1 MNASASR
8 RTGSSL
14 PTDKLKML
22 DRLLPLWILLAM
34 AAGMLLGRFVPDM
47 SRVLGASHIGSTSL
61 PLALGLLL
69 MMYPPL
75 AKVRYDKL
83 RHVVHDRRLLAIS
96 LVLNWVVGPALMFAV
111 AWLLMPDLPEYRT
124 GLIIVGLARC
134 IAMVLIWNDLACGDH
149 DAATVLVAINAIF
162 QIVAYAA
169 LGWFYLQV
177 LPAWLGLPTTA
188 AQFSITAIAAS
199 VLIFLG
205 VPLFAG
211 WTGRVIGEHLRGREW
226 YESRFL
232 PRVGPLATWGLLY
245 TVLMLFT
252 FQGEA
257 ISQNPLDVI
266 RIAAPLLIYFAV
278 MFTAGFAAA
287 VLCTSD
293 IRRPLL
299 SPSPAPATTSNSRS
313 RSASGRSAPT
323 PDRHWRARSDL
334 SSRSQLSWA
343 SSTSPS
349 GYTVRHR
356 PPSSADRN
364 LVHLLIIGGSDAG
377 ISAGLRAHELDPDI
391 RTTLVVADRY
401 PNYSICGL
409 PYHISGEVADW
420 HRLAHRTQAD
430 LAAAGLNL
438 RLNTAATSINP
449 NAHTVTTRTSDGA
462 TARLGYDRLVVAT
475 GASPATTGIRGL
487 SGPGRL
493 VAADGVHVMHTMT
506 DLFDLEHQLEIRRPR
521 TAIIVGAGYVGLE
534 MAEAL
539 TRRGLDVT
547 MLQRGPEVLPTLDPD
562 LAHII
567 HHELERHGVRILTDT
582 SVYAVERS
590 AQGPRTSGIHAGAPF
605 EWTADLVLAVVGV
618 QHNTDLLATA
628 GARLGPGH
636 AILVD
641 DHLRTGL
648 PDVYAAGDGVT
659 TRHRLLG
666 TTYLPL
672 GTTAHKQGRVAG
684 ANAVGFDTVFSGVIG
699 TQVVKVFTLVAA
711 CTGLRDHDATA
722 SGHSLRSATITADDH
737 KAYYQT
743 ARPITIRLTADVATE
758 HLAGAQLVGSFGSEI
773 AKRTDVLATAIYAGL
788 TISEI
793 SDLDL
798 SYTPPVA
805 APWDAIQQAAQ
816 FWEAET
822 HRT

>member
-1 MNASASR
+1 M
-8 RTGSSL
+8 
-14 PTDKLKML
+14 
-22 DRLLPLWILLAM
+22 
-34 AAGMLLGRFVPDM
+34 
-47 SRVLGASHIGSTSL
+47 
-61 PLALGLLL
+61 
-69 MMYPPL
+69 
-75 AKVRYDKL
+75 RYDKL
-83 RHVVHDRRLLAIS
+83 GRVIHERRFLATS
-96 LVLNWVVGPALMFAV
+96 LVLNWVVGPALMFV
-111 AWLLMPDLPEYRT
+111 LAWLLLPDLPEYRT
-124 GLIIVGLARC
+124 GLIAIGLARC
-134 IAMVLIWNDLACGDH
+134 IAMVLIWNDLACGDS

-188 AQFSITAIAAS
+188 AQFSITAISAS

-205 VPLFAG
+205 VPLLAG
-211 WTGRVIGEHLRGREW
+211 WTSRVIGEHLRGRKW

-232 PRVGPLATWGLLY
+232 PRVSPLATWGLLY

-252 FQGEA
+252 LQGEA
-257 ISQNPLDVI
+257 LSQNPLDVI

-278 MFTAGFAAA
+278 MFTAGFAAGRALHLGYPKTTTLAFTGVGNNFELAIA
-287 VLCTSD
+287 VCVGTFGATSGQALAGAVGPLVEVPALLGLVYVSLRL
-293 IRRPLL
+293 RRPT
-299 SPSPAPATTSNSRS
+299 SPA
-313 RSASGRSAPT
+313 T
-323 PDRHWRARSDL
+323 P
-334 SSRSQLSWA
+334 
-343 SSTSPS
+343 
-349 GYTVRHR
+349 
-356 PPSSADRN
+356 ADRS
-364 LVHLLIIGGSDAG
+364 LMHLLIIGGSDAG

-420 HRLAHRTQAD
+420 HSLAHRTQAD

-438 RLNTAATSINP
+438 RLDTTATSINP
-449 NAHTVTTRTSDGA
+449 DAHTVTIRTSDGA

-475 GASPATTGIRGL
+475 GASPATAGIQGL

-493 VAADGVHVMHTMT
+493 VATDGVHVMHTMA
-506 DLFDLEHQLEIRRPR
+506 DLFDLEHQLEVRRPR

-547 MLQRGPEVLPTLDPD
+547 MLQRGPEILPTLDPD

-567 HHELERHGVRILTDT
+567 HDELERHGVRILTDT

-590 AQGPRTSGIHAGAPF
+590 AQGPRISGILAGAPF

-618 QHNTDLLATA
+618 HPNTDLLAAA

-636 AILVD
+636 AVLVD

-648 PDVYAAGDGVT
+648 PDIYAAGDGVA

-684 ANAVGFDTVFSGVIG
+684 ANAAGFDTVFSGVIG

-711 CTGLRDHDATA
+711 CTGLRDHDSDA

-743 ARPITIRLTADVATE
+743 AHPITIRLTADVGTG
-758 HLAGAQLVGSFGSEI
+758 HLVGAQLVGSFGSEI
-773 AKRTDVLATAIYAGL
+773 AKRTDVLATAIHAGL

-793 SDLDL
+793 SNLDL

-822 HRT
+822 RRA